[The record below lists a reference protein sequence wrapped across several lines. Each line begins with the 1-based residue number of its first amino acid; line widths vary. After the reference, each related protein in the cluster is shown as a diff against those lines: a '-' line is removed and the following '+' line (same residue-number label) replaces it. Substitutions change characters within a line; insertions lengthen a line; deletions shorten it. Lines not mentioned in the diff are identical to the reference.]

1 MKRILLVVGGVFG
14 VLLLSVSAL
23 AAYIVLVLDPNDYKQ
38 ELASAVK
45 KKTDMDMALTG
56 QLAWQLYPNI
66 GIKLGATTLTD
77 PALKETLLAVQQAA
91 VSVQLMPLLAG
102 KVSVNAVLLDG
113 AAVRFVQYTDGKTSW
128 DHLLEKLKSPDEEE
142 SKKVSFAIDT
152 LEVKN
157 TQLTLVDEKAGV
169 TRTVSKVAV
178 QAQNID
184 PDKAFPIKAQ
194 FQFAQKDAAG
204 KILLADNQIETTV
217 ALNLDA
223 KQHVLSALSVSS
235 QLSGTALPAPL
246 DLVAKAAEVRVDL
259 PAQRHQVKAL
269 TLDVDYRDAKLKQPA
284 TLKFAGDINADLA
297 KQTIQLTGITLDA
310 QYQDAG
316 RPAPIT
322 AKITTQGQV
331 NLASGQASLP
341 KLNITANLSDKSLP
355 KAMPASVNTA
365 LEANWKT
372 GDVNLPSLVAQLAGI
387 RVDSQLAVKLPALA
401 TGASP
406 ISKGMSI
413 NGSLQTNTFNPRQL
427 MATLGMTAPVT
438 KDPKVL
444 QRVSI
449 STSIAGSEAQV
460 LASNLRIALD
470 GSNIS
475 GEAGVRELPNARLY
489 ARLNLDQINADNYLP
504 PTTQPPSAAPA
515 AAKTDTEATKKAV
528 AGLLP
533 VALLRSQNIDVALTA
548 GALDIM
554 TYPIRQFRVAATAR
568 GGVVNV
574 SELRGSIYNG
584 SFSVPATIDV
594 RGAQPVISLNPNIQ
608 NIDLG
613 PIAKSALKKDVFTGR
628 MNFNGSVK
636 VTGNDADAWIK
647 SAQGPNTLRLDNGLI
662 KGVNV
667 TDALFNALGQY
678 QALLP
683 ALTGRDVA
691 TLKSK
696 VRDTEIVS
704 MLGETSLNQGVV
716 SNKSMKADLKD
727 IQVGGNGTYNLVT
740 QDVDYR
746 FQLKLDKKFWGTK
759 YAKMAEYPIPVR
771 CNGNLKGSFATLCG
785 LDQQGMQGIVAQ
797 MAQARLNEEVD
808 KGKAKLETKLNE
820 KLGEKLNPQQ
830 QEAVKQIFDLFKR

>member
-1 MKRILLVVGGVFG
+1 MKRIFKVIAGIVVM
-14 VLLLSVSAL
+14 VLLTGAAL
-23 AAYIVLVLDPNDYKQ
+23 ASYILLVLDPNDYKQ
-38 ELASAVK
+38 ELAAAVK
-45 KKTDMDMALTG
+45 QKTDMDLALTG

-66 GIKLGATTLTD
+66 GIKLGETSLTD
-77 PALKETLLAVQQAA
+77 PTLKETLVAVQEAA

-113 AAVRFVQYTDGKTSW
+113 AAVRFVQYADGKTSW
-128 DHLLEKLKSPDEEE
+128 DHLLEKLKSPEQEE
-142 SKKVSFAIDT
+142 SKKVAFAIDT

-157 TQLTLVDEKAGV
+157 TQLTLVDQLAGV
-169 TRTVSKVAV
+169 TRTLSKVAV
-178 QAQNID
+178 QAQDID
-184 PDKAFPIKAQ
+184 PDQAFPIKAQ

-204 KILLADNQIETTV
+204 KTLLADNQIETTV

-223 KQHVLSALSVSS
+223 KQHVLSALNFGS
-235 QLSGTALPAPL
+235 QLSGTALPAPVGIVATAEEIKL
-246 DLVAKAAEVRVDL
+246 DLT
-259 PAQRHQVKAL
+259 AQRHQVKAL
-269 TLDVDYRDAKLKQPA
+269 TLAVDYRDAKLKQPA

-297 KQTIQLTGITLDA
+297 KQIVQLTGISLDA

-322 AKITTQGQV
+322 AKITTQGQI

-341 KLNITANLSDKSLP
+341 KLNIAASLADKSLP
-355 KAMPASVNTA
+355 KAMPASVSTS

-372 GDVNLPSLVAQLAGI
+372 GDVRLPSLVAQLAGI
-387 RVDSQLAVKLPALA
+387 RIDSQLAVKLPALA
-401 TGASP
+401 TGAIP
-406 ISKGMSI
+406 ATKGMSI

-444 QRVSI
+444 QRVSLSTTI
-449 STSIAGSEAQV
+449 SGNETQV
-460 LASNLRIALD
+460 LASNLRLLLD

-504 PTTQPPSAAPA
+504 PSAAPT
-515 AAKTDTEATKKAV
+515 AAKADAAATKKAV
-528 AGLLP
+528 AGILP
-533 VALLRSQNIDVALTA
+533 VALLRSQNIDVALSA

-574 SELRGSIYNG
+574 SEMRGSIYNG
-584 SFSVPATIDV
+584 SFSVPANIDV
-594 RGAQPVISLNPNIQ
+594 RGAQPVINLNPNIQ

-683 ALTGRDVA
+683 ALTGRDVD
-691 TLKSK
+691 TLKGK

-704 MLGETSLNQGVV
+704 MLGETSLNQGVI

-771 CNGNLKGSFATLCG
+771 CNGNLKGSLATLCA
-785 LDQQGMQGIVAQ
+785 LDQQGMQGIAAQ
-797 MAQARLNEEVD
+797 MAQARVNEEVD

>member
-1 MKRILLVVGGVFG
+1 MKRIFKVIAGIVVM
-14 VLLLSVSAL
+14 VLLTGAAL
-23 AAYIVLVLDPNDYKQ
+23 ASYILLVLDPNDYKQ
-38 ELASAVK
+38 ELAAAVK
-45 KKTDMDMALTG
+45 QKTDMDLALTG

-66 GIKLGATTLTD
+66 GIKLGETSLTD
-77 PALKETLLAVQQAA
+77 PTLKETLVAVQEAA

-113 AAVRFVQYTDGKTSW
+113 AAVRFVQYADGKTSW
-128 DHLLEKLKSPDEEE
+128 DHLLEKLKSPEQEE
-142 SKKVSFAIDT
+142 SKKVAFAIDT

-157 TQLTLVDEKAGV
+157 TQLTLVDQLAGV
-169 TRTVSKVAV
+169 TRTLSKVAV
-178 QAQNID
+178 QAQDID
-184 PDKAFPIKAQ
+184 PDQAFPIKAQ

-204 KILLADNQIETTV
+204 KTLLADNQIETTV

-223 KQHVLSALSVSS
+223 KQHVLSALNFGS
-235 QLSGTALPAPL
+235 QLSGTALPAPVGIVATAEEIKL
-246 DLVAKAAEVRVDL
+246 DLT
-259 PAQRHQVKAL
+259 AQRHQVKAL
-269 TLDVDYRDAKLKQPA
+269 TLAVDYRDAKLKQPA

-297 KQTIQLTGITLDA
+297 KQIVQLTGISLDA

-322 AKITTQGQV
+322 AKITTQGQI

-341 KLNITANLSDKSLP
+341 KLNIAASLADKSLP
-355 KAMPASVNTA
+355 KAMPASVSTS

-372 GDVNLPSLVAQLAGI
+372 GDVRLPSLVAQLAGI
-387 RVDSQLAVKLPALA
+387 RIDSQLAVKLPALA

-406 ISKGMSI
+406 ATKGMSI

-444 QRVSI
+444 QRVSLSTTI
-449 STSIAGSEAQV
+449 SGNETQV
-460 LASNLRIALD
+460 LASNLRLLLD

-489 ARLNLDQINADNYLP
+489 ARLNLDQINSDNYLP
-504 PTTQPPSAAPA
+504 PSAAPT
-515 AAKTDTEATKKAV
+515 AAKADAAATKKAV
-528 AGLLP
+528 AGILP
-533 VALLRSQNIDVALTA
+533 VSLLRSQNIDVALSA

-574 SELRGSIYNG
+574 SEMRGSIYNG
-584 SFSVPATIDV
+584 SFSVPANIDV
-594 RGAQPVISLNPNIQ
+594 RGAQPVINLNPNIQ

-683 ALTGRDVA
+683 ALTGRDVD
-691 TLKSK
+691 TLKGK

-704 MLGETSLNQGVV
+704 MLGETSLNQGVI

-771 CNGNLKGSFATLCG
+771 CNGNLKGSLATLCA
-785 LDQQGMQGIVAQ
+785 LDQQGMQGIAAQ
-797 MAQARLNEEVD
+797 MAQARVNEEVD

>member
-1 MKRILLVVGGVFG
+1 MKRILKIIAGVIA
-14 VLLLSVSAL
+14 VLMLSGAAL
-23 AAYIVLVLDPNDYKQ
+23 AAYIVLLLDPNDYKH
-38 ELASAVK
+38 ELANAVK
-45 KKTDMDMALTG
+45 QKTDMDLALTG

-66 GIKLGATTLTD
+66 GIKLGETALTD
-77 PALKETLLAVQQAA
+77 PTLKETLVAVQQAA

-102 KVSVNAVLLDG
+102 NVSVNAVLLDG
-113 AAVRFVQYTDGKTSW
+113 ASVRFVQYADGKTSW
-128 DHLLEKLKSPDEEE
+128 DHLLEKLKSPEEEE
-142 SKKVSFAIDT
+142 SKKVAFAIDT
-152 LEVKN
+152 LDVKN
-157 TQLTLVDEKAGV
+157 TQLTLVDQKSGV

-178 QAQNID
+178 QAQDID
-184 PDKAFPIKAQ
+184 PDQAFPIKAQ
-194 FQFAQKDAAG
+194 FQFVQKDAAG
-204 KILLADNQIETTV
+204 KTVLTDNQIETTI

-223 KQHVLSALSVSS
+223 KQPVLTALSVTSE
-235 QLSGTALPAPL
+235 LSGSALPAPMAVMAKADEIKL
-246 DLVAKAAEVRVDL
+246 DLT
-259 PAQRHQVKAL
+259 AQRHRVDAL
-269 TLDVDYRDAKLKQPA
+269 SVDVDYRDPKLKQPA
-284 TLKFAGDINADLA
+284 TLKLAGNIDADLT
-297 KQTIQLTGITLDA
+297 KQVIQLAGMTLEA
-310 QYQDAG
+310 NYQDAG

-322 AKITTQGQV
+322 AKIATQGQV

-341 KLNITANLSDKSLP
+341 KLTINAMLADKSLP
-355 KAMPASVNTA
+355 KAMPASVSTS

-372 GDVNLPSLVAQLAGI
+372 GDIRLPSLVAQLAGV
-387 RVDSQLAVKLPALA
+387 RVDSQLVVKLPALA

-406 ISKGMSI
+406 ATQGMSI
-413 NGSLQTNTFNPRQL
+413 NGSLQTNTFSPRQL
-427 MATLGMTAPVT
+427 MATLGMPAPVT
-438 KDPKVL
+438 KDPKTL
-444 QRVSI
+444 QHLSL
-449 STSIAGSEAQV
+449 STSISGNETQI
-460 LASNLRIALD
+460 LASNLRMTLD

-489 ARLNLDQINADNYLP
+489 ARLNLDQLNADNYLP
-504 PTTQPPSAAPA
+504 PATSAPA
-515 AAKTDTEATKKAV
+515 KKADTEATKKAV
-528 AGLLP
+528 AGILP
-533 VALLRSQNIDVALTA
+533 VALLRSQNIDVAFSA

-574 SELRGSIYNG
+574 SELRGNIYNG
-584 SFSVPATIDV
+584 SFSVPANIDV
-594 RGAQPVISLNPNIQ
+594 RGAQPVINLNPNIQ

-628 MNFNGSVK
+628 MNFNGAVK
-636 VTGNDADAWIK
+636 VVGNDADAWMK
-647 SAQGPNTLRLDNGLI
+647 TAQGPNTLRLDNGLI

-683 ALTGRDVA
+683 ALTGRDVE
-691 TLKSK
+691 TLKGK

-727 IQVGGNGTYNLVT
+727 IQVGGSGTYNLVT

-746 FQLKLDKKFWGTK
+746 FQLKVDKKFWGPK

-771 CNGNLKGSFATLCG
+771 CNGNLKGSLATLCG
-785 LDQQGMQGIVAQ
+785 LDQQGMQGLVGQ

>member
-1 MKRILLVVGGVFG
+1 MKRILLVIGAVFG

-66 GIKLGATTLTD
+66 GIKLGETSLVD
-77 PALKETLLAVQQAA
+77 PTLKETLLAVQEAA

-113 AAVRFVQYTDGKTSW
+113 AAVRFVQYADGKTSW

-152 LEVKN
+152 LDVKN

-178 QAQNID
+178 QAQDID

-204 KILLADNQIETTV
+204 KTLLADNQIETTV

-223 KQHVLSALSVSS
+223 KQHVLSALAVNSQVS
-235 QLSGTALPAPL
+235 GNALPAPV
-246 DLVAKAAEVRVDL
+246 DIAVKADEVKLDL
-259 PAQRHQVKAL
+259 PAQQHQVKAL
-269 TLDVDYRDAKLKQPA
+269 TLAVDYRDAKLKQPA

-297 KQTIQLTGITLDA
+297 KQIIQLTGITLDA

-322 AKITTQGQV
+322 AKIATQGQV

-341 KLNITANLSDKSLP
+341 KLSINATLADKSLP
-355 KAMPASVNTA
+355 KAMPVSVNTS
-365 LEANWKT
+365 LEANWKS
-372 GDVNLPSLVAQLAGI
+372 GDVRLPSLVAQLAGI

-406 ISKGMSI
+406 VSKGMSI

-427 MATLGMTAPVT
+427 MATLGMAAPVT

-449 STSIAGSEAQV
+449 STTISGNEAQV
-460 LASNLRIALD
+460 LASNLRIVLD
-470 GSNIS
+470 GSNIT

-489 ARLNLDQINADNYLP
+489 ARLNLDQLNADNYLP
-504 PTTQPPSAAPA
+504 PSAVPAA
-515 AAKTDTEATKKAV
+515 AAKTDAEATKKAV

-574 SELRGSIYNG
+574 SELRGNIYNG
-584 SFSVPATIDV
+584 SFSVPANIDV
-594 RGAQPVISLNPNIQ
+594 RGAQPVINLNPNIQ

-667 TDALFNALGQY
+667 TDALFAALGQY

-683 ALTGRDVA
+683 ALTGRDVD
-691 TLKSK
+691 TLKGK

-759 YAKMAEYPIPVR
+759 YTKMAEYPIPVR
-771 CNGNLKGSFATLCG
+771 CNGNLKGSLATLCG
-785 LDQQGMQGIVAQ
+785 LDQQGMQGLVAQ

>member
-1 MKRILLVVGGVFG
+1 MKRILLVIGTVFG

-66 GIKLGATTLTD
+66 GIKLGETTLSD
-77 PALKETLLAVQQAA
+77 PALNETLLAVQQAA

-113 AAVRFVQYTDGKTSW
+113 AAVRFVQYANGTTSW

-142 SKKVSFAIDT
+142 SKKVSFEIDT

-157 TQLTLVDEKAGV
+157 TQLTLVDEKTNV

-178 QAQNID
+178 QAQDID

-194 FQFAQKDAAG
+194 FHYAQKDVAG
-204 KILLADNQIETTV
+204 KTLLADNQIETTV

-235 QLSGTALPAPL
+235 QLSGNALPAPV
-246 DLVAKAAEVRVDL
+246 DIVAKADEVRIDL

-269 TLDVDYRDAKLKQPA
+269 TLGVDYRDAKLKQPA
-284 TLKFAGDINADLA
+284 TLMFAGDINADLA
-297 KQTIQLTGITLDA
+297 KQIIQLTGITLDA

-341 KLNITANLSDKSLP
+341 KLSIAATLADKSFP
-355 KAMPASVNTA
+355 KAMPVSVNTS

-372 GDVNLPSLVAQLAGI
+372 GDVRLPSLVAQLAGV
-387 RVDSQLAVKLPALA
+387 RVDSQLTVKLPALA

-406 ISKGMSI
+406 VSKGMSI

-449 STSIAGSEAQV
+449 STAISGNETQV
-460 LASNLRIALD
+460 LASNLRVALD
-470 GSNIS
+470 GSNIT

-489 ARLNLDQINADNYLP
+489 ARLNLDQLNADSYL
-504 PTTQPPSAAPA
+504 PPSAAPS
-515 AAKTDTEATKKAV
+515 AAKADAEATKKAV
-528 AGLLP
+528 AGILP
-533 VALLRSQNIDVALTA
+533 VALLRSQNIDVALSA
-548 GALDIM
+548 GALNIM
-554 TYPIRQFRVAATAR
+554 TYPIRQFRMAATAR
-568 GGVVNV
+568 GGLVNV

-584 SFSVPATIDV
+584 SFSMPANIDV

-636 VTGNDADAWIK
+636 VTGNDADAWIR

-691 TLKSK
+691 TLKGK

-808 KGKAKLETKLNE
+808 KGKAKLETKINE

>member
-1 MKRILLVVGGVFG
+1 MKRIFKVIAGIVVM
-14 VLLLSVSAL
+14 VLLTGAAL
-23 AAYIVLVLDPNDYKQ
+23 ASYILLVLDPNDYKQ
-38 ELASAVK
+38 ELAAAVK
-45 KKTDMDMALTG
+45 QKTDMDLALTG

-66 GIKLGATTLTD
+66 GIKLGETSLTD
-77 PALKETLLAVQQAA
+77 PTLKETLVAVQEAA

-113 AAVRFVQYTDGKTSW
+113 AAVRFVQYADGKTSW
-128 DHLLEKLKSPDEEE
+128 DHLLEKLKSPEQEE
-142 SKKVSFAIDT
+142 SKKVAFAIDT

-157 TQLTLVDEKAGV
+157 TQLTLVDQLAGV
-169 TRTVSKVAV
+169 TRTLSKVAV
-178 QAQNID
+178 QAQDID
-184 PDKAFPIKAQ
+184 PDQAFPIKAQ

-204 KILLADNQIETTV
+204 KTLLADNQIETTV

-223 KQHVLSALSVSS
+223 KQHVLSALNFGS
-235 QLSGTALPAPL
+235 QLSGTALPAPVGIVATAEEIKL
-246 DLVAKAAEVRVDL
+246 DLT
-259 PAQRHQVKAL
+259 AQRHQVKAL
-269 TLDVDYRDAKLKQPA
+269 TLAVDYRDAKLKQPA

-297 KQTIQLTGITLDA
+297 KQIVQLTGISLDA

-322 AKITTQGQV
+322 AKITTQGQI

-341 KLNITANLSDKSLP
+341 KLNIAASLADKSLP
-355 KAMPASVNTA
+355 KAMPASVSTS

-372 GDVNLPSLVAQLAGI
+372 GDVRLPSLVAQLAGI
-387 RVDSQLAVKLPALA
+387 RIDSQLAVKLPALA
-401 TGASP
+401 TGAIP
-406 ISKGMSI
+406 ATKGMSI

-444 QRVSI
+444 QRVSLSTTI
-449 STSIAGSEAQV
+449 SGNETQV
-460 LASNLRIALD
+460 LASNLRLLLD

-504 PTTQPPSAAPA
+504 PSAAPT
-515 AAKTDTEATKKAV
+515 AAKADAAATKKAV
-528 AGLLP
+528 AGILP
-533 VALLRSQNIDVALTA
+533 VSLLRSQNIDVALSA

-574 SELRGSIYNG
+574 SEMRGSIYNG
-584 SFSVPATIDV
+584 SFSVPANIDV
-594 RGAQPVISLNPNIQ
+594 RGAQPVINLNPNIQ

-683 ALTGRDVA
+683 ALTGRDVD
-691 TLKSK
+691 TLKGK

-704 MLGETSLNQGVV
+704 MLGETSLNQGVI

-771 CNGNLKGSFATLCG
+771 CNGNLKGSLVTLCA
-785 LDQQGMQGIVAQ
+785 LDQQGMQGIAAQ
-797 MAQARLNEEVD
+797 MAQARVNEEVD

>member
-1 MKRILLVVGGVFG
+1 MKRILLVLGGIFG

-45 KKTDMDMALTG
+45 QKTDMDMALTG

-66 GIKLGATTLTD
+66 GIKLGTTTLTD
-77 PALKETLLAVQQAA
+77 PALKETLVAVQQAA

-113 AAVRFVQYTDGKTSW
+113 AAVRFVQYADGKTSW

-142 SKKVSFAIDT
+142 SKKVSFAIDA

-178 QAQNID
+178 QAQGID

-204 KILLADNQIETTV
+204 KTLLADNQIETTV

-235 QLSGTALPAPL
+235 QLSGTALPASVGI
-246 DLVAKAAEVRVDL
+246 VAKVAEIKLDL
-259 PAQRHQVKAL
+259 PAQRHQVKGL

-284 TLKFAGDINADLA
+284 TLKFAGDITADLA
-297 KQTIQLTGITLDA
+297 KQIIQLTGITLDA

-322 AKITTQGQV
+322 AKITTQGEV

-341 KLNITANLSDKSLP
+341 KLNIAATLADKSLP
-355 KAMPASVNTA
+355 KAMPVSVNTS

-372 GDVNLPSLVAQLAGI
+372 GDVRLPSLVAQLAGI
-387 RVDSQLAVKLPALA
+387 RVDSQLAMMLPALA

-406 ISKGMSI
+406 VSQGMSI

-427 MATLGMTAPVT
+427 MATLGMAEPVT

-449 STSIAGSEAQV
+449 STAIAGNETQV

-489 ARLNLDQINADNYLP
+489 ARLNLDQLNADNYLP
-504 PTTQPPSAAPA
+504 PSAAPSAAKADP
-515 AAKTDTEATKKAV
+515 EATKKAV

-574 SELRGSIYNG
+574 SELRGNIYNG
-584 SFSVPATIDV
+584 SFSVPANIDV

-691 TLKSK
+691 TLKGK

-771 CNGNLKGSFATLCG
+771 CNGNLKGSLATLCG

-808 KGKAKLETKLNE
+808 KGKAKLEDKINQ

>member
-1 MKRILLVVGGVFG
+1 MKRIFKVIAGIVVM
-14 VLLLSVSAL
+14 VLLTGAAL
-23 AAYIVLVLDPNDYKQ
+23 ASYILLVLDPNDYKQ
-38 ELASAVK
+38 ELAAAVK
-45 KKTDMDMALTG
+45 QKTDMDLALTG

-66 GIKLGATTLTD
+66 GIKLGETSLTD
-77 PALKETLLAVQQAA
+77 PTLKETLVAVQEAA

-113 AAVRFVQYTDGKTSW
+113 AAVRFVQYADGKTSW
-128 DHLLEKLKSPDEEE
+128 DHLLEKLKSPEQEE
-142 SKKVSFAIDT
+142 SKKVAFAIDT

-157 TQLTLVDEKAGV
+157 TQLTLVDQLAGV
-169 TRTVSKVAV
+169 TRKLSKVAV
-178 QAQNID
+178 QAQDID
-184 PDKAFPIKAQ
+184 PDQAFPIKAQ

-204 KILLADNQIETTV
+204 KTLLADNQIETTV

-223 KQHVLSALSVSS
+223 KQHVLSALNFGS
-235 QLSGTALPAPL
+235 QLSGTALPAPVGIVATAEEIKL
-246 DLVAKAAEVRVDL
+246 DLT
-259 PAQRHQVKAL
+259 AQRHQVKAL
-269 TLDVDYRDAKLKQPA
+269 TLAVDYRDAKLKQPA
-284 TLKFAGDINADLA
+284 TLKFAGEINADLA
-297 KQTIQLTGITLDA
+297 KQIVQLTGISLDA

-322 AKITTQGQV
+322 AKITTQGQI

-341 KLNITANLSDKSLP
+341 KLNIAASLADKSLP
-355 KAMPASVNTA
+355 KSMPASVSTS

-372 GDVNLPSLVAQLAGI
+372 GDVRLPSLVAQLAGI
-387 RVDSQLAVKLPALA
+387 RIDSQLAVKLPALA

-406 ISKGMSI
+406 ATKGMSI

-444 QRVSI
+444 QRVSLSTTI
-449 STSIAGSEAQV
+449 SGNETQV
-460 LASNLRIALD
+460 LASNLRLLLD

-504 PTTQPPSAAPA
+504 PSAAPT
-515 AAKTDTEATKKAV
+515 AAKADAAATKKAV
-528 AGLLP
+528 AGILP
-533 VALLRSQNIDVALTA
+533 VALLRSQNIDVALSA

-574 SELRGSIYNG
+574 SEMRGSIYNG
-584 SFSVPATIDV
+584 SFSVPANIDV
-594 RGAQPVISLNPNIQ
+594 RGAQPVINLNPNIQ

-683 ALTGRDVA
+683 ALTGRDVD
-691 TLKSK
+691 TLKGK

-704 MLGETSLNQGVV
+704 MLGETSLNQGVI

-771 CNGNLKGSFATLCG
+771 CNGNLKGSLATLCA
-785 LDQQGMQGIVAQ
+785 LDQQGMQGIAAQ
-797 MAQARLNEEVD
+797 MAQARVNEEVD

>member
-1 MKRILLVVGGVFG
+1 MKRILLVIGAVFG
-14 VLLLSVSAL
+14 VFLLSVSAL

-66 GIKLGATTLTD
+66 GIKLGETSLVD
-77 PALKETLLAVQQAA
+77 PALKETLLAVKEAA

-113 AAVRFVQYTDGKTSW
+113 AAVRFVQYADGKTSW

-142 SKKVSFAIDT
+142 SKQVSFEIDT
-152 LEVKN
+152 LDVKN

-178 QAQNID
+178 QAQDID

-204 KILLADNQIETTV
+204 KTLLADNQIETTV

-223 KQHVLSALSVSS
+223 KQHVLSALAVNS
-235 QLSGTALPAPL
+235 QLSGNALPAPV
-246 DLVAKAAEVRVDL
+246 DIAVKADEVKLDL
-259 PAQRHQVKAL
+259 PAQQHQVKAL
-269 TLDVDYRDAKLKQPA
+269 TLAVDYRDAKLKQPA

-297 KQTIQLTGITLDA
+297 KQIIQLTGISLDA

-322 AKITTQGQV
+322 AKIATQGQV

-341 KLNITANLSDKSLP
+341 KLSINASLADKSLP
-355 KAMPASVNTA
+355 KAMPVAVTTS
-365 LEANWKT
+365 LEANWKS
-372 GDVNLPSLVAQLAGI
+372 GDVRLPSLVAQLAGI

-406 ISKGMSI
+406 VSKGMSI

-427 MATLGMTAPVT
+427 MATLGMAAPVT

-449 STSIAGSEAQV
+449 STILSGNEAQV

-470 GSNIS
+470 GSNIT

-489 ARLNLDQINADNYLP
+489 ARLNLDQLNADNYL
-504 PTTQPPSAAPA
+504 PPSAAPA
-515 AAKTDTEATKKAV
+515 AAAKADAEATKKAV

-574 SELRGSIYNG
+574 SELRGNIYNG
-584 SFSVPATIDV
+584 SFSVPANIDV
-594 RGAQPVISLNPNIQ
+594 RGAQPVINLNPNIQ

-667 TDALFNALGQY
+667 TDALFAALGQY

-683 ALTGRDVA
+683 ALTGRDVD
-691 TLKSK
+691 TLKGK

-759 YAKMAEYPIPVR
+759 YTKMAEYPIPVR
-771 CNGNLKGSFATLCG
+771 CNGNLKGSLATLCG
-785 LDQQGMQGIVAQ
+785 LDQQGMQGLVAQ

>member
-1 MKRILLVVGGVFG
+1 MKRILKVVAGVFG
-14 VLLLSVSAL
+14 ALLLSVSAL

-45 KKTDMDMALTG
+45 QKTDMDMALTG
-56 QLAWQLYPNI
+56 KLAWQLYPNI
-66 GIKLGATTLTD
+66 GIKLGETTLTD
-77 PALKETLLAVQQAA
+77 PKLKETLVAVKEAA

-102 KVSVNAVLLDG
+102 KVNVNAVLLDG
-113 AAVRFVQYTDGKTSW
+113 AVVRFVQYADGKTSW
-128 DHLLEKLKSPDEEE
+128 DNLLEKLKSPEEE
-142 SKKVSFAIDT
+142 PSKKVAFEIET
-152 LEVKN
+152 LDVKN

-178 QAQNID
+178 QAQDID

-194 FQFAQKDAAG
+194 FQFAQKDAVG
-204 KILLADNQIETTV
+204 KVLQADNQIETTV

-223 KQHVLSALSVSS
+223 KQHVLTALNVSS
-235 QLSGTALPAPL
+235 QLSGNALPAPV
-246 DLVAKAAEVRVDL
+246 DIVAKAEEIKMDL
-259 PAQRHQVKAL
+259 PAQLHQVKAL
-269 TLDVDYRDAKLKQPA
+269 TLAVDYRDAKLKQPA
-284 TLKFAGDINADLA
+284 TLKFAGNINADLA
-297 KQTIQLTGITLDA
+297 KQIIQLSGISLDA

-322 AKITTQGQV
+322 AKMTTQGQV
-331 NLASGQASLP
+331 NLTSGQASLP
-341 KLNITANLSDKSLP
+341 KLIINATLTDKSLP
-355 KAMPASVNTA
+355 KAMPVSVNTA

-372 GDVNLPSLVAQLAGI
+372 GDVRLSSLVAQLAGV
-387 RVDSQLAVKLPALA
+387 RVDSQVAVKLPALA
-401 TGASP
+401 SGASP
-406 ISKGMSI
+406 VSKGMTI

-427 MATLGMTAPVT
+427 MATLGMAAPVT
-438 KDPKVL
+438 KSANVL

-449 STSIAGSEAQV
+449 SSAISGNETQV

-470 GSNIS
+470 GSNIT
-475 GEAGVRELPNARLY
+475 GEAGVRELPKARLY

-504 PTTQPPSAAPA
+504 PSAAPSAAKA
-515 AAKTDTEATKKAV
+515 DAETTKKAV

-533 VALLRSQNIDVALTA
+533 VALLRSQNIDVALSA

-594 RGAQPVISLNPNIQ
+594 RGAQPVVNLSPNIQ

-636 VTGNDADAWIK
+636 VVGNDADAWIR

-691 TLKSK
+691 TLKGK

-704 MLGETSLNQGVV
+704 MLGETSLSQGVV

-746 FQLKLDKKFWGTK
+746 FQLKLDKKFWGVK
-759 YAKMAEYPIPVR
+759 YAKMADYPIPVR
-771 CNGNLKGSFATLCG
+771 CNGNLKGSLATLCG

>member
-1 MKRILLVVGGVFG
+1 MKRILKVIAGIVVM
-14 VLLLSVSAL
+14 VLLTGAAL
-23 AAYIVLVLDPNDYKQ
+23 ASYILLVLDPNDYKQ
-38 ELASAVK
+38 ELAAAVK
-45 KKTDMDMALTG
+45 QKTDMDLALTG

-66 GIKLGATTLTD
+66 GIKLGETSLTD
-77 PALKETLLAVQQAA
+77 PTLKETLVAVQEAA

-113 AAVRFVQYTDGKTSW
+113 AAVRFVQYADGKASW
-128 DHLLEKLKSPDEEE
+128 DHLLAKLKSPEKEEW
-142 SKKVSFAIDT
+142 KRVAFAIDT

-157 TQLTLVDEKAGV
+157 TQLTLVDQLAGV
-169 TRTVSKVAV
+169 TRTLSKVAV
-178 QAQNID
+178 QAQDID
-184 PDKAFPIKAQ
+184 PDQAFPIKTQ

-204 KILLADNQIETTV
+204 KTLLADNQIETTV

-223 KQHVLSALSVSS
+223 KQHVLSALNFGS

-246 DLVAKAAEVRVDL
+246 GIVATAEEIKLDLT
-259 PAQRHQVKAL
+259 AQRHQVKAL
-269 TLDVDYRDAKLKQPA
+269 TLAVDYRDAKLKQPA

-297 KQTIQLTGITLDA
+297 KQIVQLTGISLDA

-322 AKITTQGQV
+322 AKITTQGQI

-341 KLNITANLSDKSLP
+341 KLNIAASLADKSLP
-355 KAMPASVNTA
+355 KAMPASVSTS

-372 GDVNLPSLVAQLAGI
+372 GDVRLPSLVAQLAGI
-387 RVDSQLAVKLPALA
+387 RIDSQLAVKLPALA

-406 ISKGMSI
+406 ATKGMSI

-444 QRVSI
+444 QRVSLSTTI
-449 STSIAGSEAQV
+449 SGNETQV
-460 LASNLRIALD
+460 LASNLRLLLD

-504 PTTQPPSAAPA
+504 PSAAPT
-515 AAKTDTEATKKAV
+515 AAKADAAATKKAV
-528 AGLLP
+528 AGILP
-533 VALLRSQNIDVALTA
+533 VALLRSQNIDVALSA

-574 SELRGSIYNG
+574 SEMRGSIYNG
-584 SFSVPATIDV
+584 SFSVPANIDV
-594 RGAQPVISLNPNIQ
+594 RGAQPVINLNPNIQ

-683 ALTGRDVA
+683 ALTGRDID
-691 TLKSK
+691 TLKGK

-704 MLGETSLNQGVV
+704 MLGETSLNQGVI

-771 CNGNLKGSFATLCG
+771 CNGNLKGSLATLCA
-785 LDQQGMQGIVAQ
+785 LDQQGMQGIAAQ
-797 MAQARLNEEVD
+797 MAQARVNEEVD

>member
-1 MKRILLVVGGVFG
+1 MKRILLVIGAVFG

-23 AAYIVLVLDPNDYKQ
+23 AAYIVLVLDPNEYKQ

-45 KKTDMDMALTG
+45 QKTDMDMALTG

-66 GIKLGATTLTD
+66 GIKLGETSLVD

-113 AAVRFVQYTDGKTSW
+113 AAVRFVQYADGKTSW

-152 LEVKN
+152 LDVKN

-178 QAQNID
+178 QAQDID

-204 KILLADNQIETTV
+204 KTLLADNQIETTV

-223 KQHVLSALSVSS
+223 KQHVLSALAINS
-235 QLSGTALPAPL
+235 QLSGNALPAPV
-246 DLVAKAAEVRVDL
+246 DIVVKADEVKLDL
-259 PAQRHQVKAL
+259 PAQQHQVKAL
-269 TLDVDYRDAKLKQPA
+269 TLAVDYRDAKLKQPA

-297 KQTIQLTGITLDA
+297 KQIIQLTGITLDA
-310 QYQDAG
+310 QYQEAG

-322 AKITTQGQV
+322 AKITTQGKV

-341 KLNITANLSDKSLP
+341 KLSINASLADKSLP
-355 KAMPASVNTA
+355 KAMPVSVNTS

-372 GDVNLPSLVAQLAGI
+372 GDVRLPSLVAQLAGI

-406 ISKGMSI
+406 VSKGMSI

-427 MATLGMTAPVT
+427 MATLGMAAPVT

-449 STSIAGSEAQV
+449 STTISGNEAQV

-470 GSNIS
+470 GSNIT

-489 ARLNLDQINADNYLP
+489 ARLNLDQLNADNYLP
-504 PTTQPPSAAPA
+504 PSAAPST
-515 AAKTDTEATKKAV
+515 AAKTDAEATKKAI

-574 SELRGSIYNG
+574 SELRGNIYNG
-584 SFSVPATIDV
+584 SFSVPANIDV

-667 TDALFNALGQY
+667 TDALFAALGQY

-683 ALTGRDVA
+683 ALTGRDVD
-691 TLKSK
+691 TLKGK

-759 YAKMAEYPIPVR
+759 YTKMAEYPIPVR
-771 CNGNLKGSFATLCG
+771 CNGNLKGSLATLCG
-785 LDQQGMQGIVAQ
+785 LDQQGMQGLVAQ